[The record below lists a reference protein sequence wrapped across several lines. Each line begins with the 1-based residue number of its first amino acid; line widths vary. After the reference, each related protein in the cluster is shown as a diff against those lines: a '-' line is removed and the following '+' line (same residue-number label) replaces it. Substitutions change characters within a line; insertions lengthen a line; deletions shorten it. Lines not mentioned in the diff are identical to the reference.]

1 VKVPWLWI
9 GGGLTLGIACLAY
22 WVAQSQICVWS
33 GSPPLGCITRWDYFL
48 QSPPNEIGDSLAG
61 FAGALAFVWLIS
73 TVGLQSQELAAQRL
87 ELRETRFEVGA
98 QRVANEK
105 MAEALSSQASVEE
118 RRLQYE
124 TEARYDLL
132 ADEVAEMLRLLLL
145 SFKGHEEEWHV
156 KANRALGSGPAT
168 WKFVSRGE
176 ANTPTRVF
184 LAQQVEHLSW
194 IETRLQAASARDL
207 IQTKP
212 HQEDRYDRLVAA
224 LDRIISISED
234 GSEACRERIKG
245 WQIEEYRR
253 LVERMMS
260 NEKLWHTRMKTEVLQ

>member
-1 VKVPWLWI
+1 MKFLKHPVFWGMVATFAVVGFAVYVASSPYCP
-9 GGGLTLGIACLAY
+9 GGRDCPTKLS
-22 WVAQSQICVWS
+22 V
-33 GSPPLGCITRWDYFL
+33 FL
-48 QSPPNEIGDSLAG
+48 SSRPNEIGDTLAG
-61 FAGALAFVWLIS
+61 FAGALAFVWIVV
-73 TVGLQSQELAAQRL
+73 TVWLQSQELAAQRR
-87 ELRETRFEVGA
+87 ELRETRLEVGA

-145 SFKGHEEEWHV
+145 SFKRHEEEWHV
-156 KANRALGSGPAT
+156 KANRAIGSGPAT
-168 WKFVSRGE
+168 WQFVSRGD
-176 ANTPTRVF
+176 AGIPTRVF

-194 IETRLQAASARDL
+194 IETRLQDASERDL

-224 LDRIISISED
+224 IDRIISISED
-234 GSEACRERIKG
+234 GSEACRERIKV

-253 LVERMMS
+253 VVERMMS
-260 NEKLWHTRMKTEVLQ
+260 NEKLWHPRMKTEVSQ